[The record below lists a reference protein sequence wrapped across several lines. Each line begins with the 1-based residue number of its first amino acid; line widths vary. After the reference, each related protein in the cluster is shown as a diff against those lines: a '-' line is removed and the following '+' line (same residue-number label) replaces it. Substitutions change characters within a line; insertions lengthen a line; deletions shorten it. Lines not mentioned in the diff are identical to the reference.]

1 MLGVFI
7 TPSLSWKSQFEHI
20 RKKMNESVTK
30 LMATSI
36 TTQQAYL
43 YFNIY
48 LISSVY
54 FGAEIISL
62 NKKQCKEL
70 KKIYEEPI
78 LVKLK
83 LSRKLPRELLYT
95 QRVELGIGLISPKI
109 AIAVATLRLYF
120 SNMRMASDVSKMIAI
135 NEEYTTIESGLNE
148 IKYQREH
155 IKY

>member
-62 NKKQCKEL
+62 NKKQCKDLE
-70 KKIYEEPI
+70 
-78 LVKLK
+78 
-83 LSRKLPRELLYT
+83 
-95 QRVELGIGLISPKI
+95 
-109 AIAVATLRLYF
+109 
-120 SNMRMASDVSKMIAI
+120 
-135 NEEYTTIESGLNE
+135 
-148 IKYQREH
+148 
-155 IKY
+155 